1 MNRPRFRV
9 SSRPLRALQP
19 PLRAAKPPRPRPR
32 PVNLLMPE
40 LAAAVQLPVGIG
52 DCEGLWDSRPGRE
65 HIPDEK
71 QTNGWIC
78 CARCGLLLLVIFPTG
93 LPEGQ
98 PSASGRRETKET

>member
-1 MNRPRFRV
+1 MLQIPNFRCV
-9 SSRPLRALQP
+9 VNILKSEKHARVGLLNLSKSRCDFMPAL
-19 PLRAAKPPRPRPR
+19 LSGIYSF
-32 PVNLLMPE
+32 N
-40 LAAAVQLPVGIG
+40 IG

-78 CARCGLLLLVIFPTG
+78 CARCGLLLLVIPPTG

-98 PSASGRRETKET
+98 PSASGRRETKETTPK